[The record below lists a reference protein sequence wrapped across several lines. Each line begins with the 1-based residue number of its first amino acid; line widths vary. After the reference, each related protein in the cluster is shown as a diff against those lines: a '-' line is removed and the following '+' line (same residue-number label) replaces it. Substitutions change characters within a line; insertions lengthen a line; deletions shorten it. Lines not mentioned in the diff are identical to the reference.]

1 MRELSGGGSEMYR
14 WGGCCGWGVIEE
26 RIRKDGR
33 GEEGLELSPKLST
46 TMSKSDSAELGSA
59 KLKEESRRM
68 GRRWGGSID
77 IVRAMDK
84 RRRGDRVAQE
94 PDEEGRIADDARGT
108 ADALLVESAR
118 RKAAAGGSRYG

>member
-33 GEEGLELSPKLST
+33 GEGGLELSPKLST
-46 TMSKSDSAELGSA
+46 TMSKSASAELGGA
-59 KLKEESRRM
+59 KLKEESRRI

-77 IVRAMDK
+77 IVRAMGS
-84 RRRGDRVAQE
+84 RRRGDRVSR
-94 PDEEGRIADDARGT
+94 EEGRTADDARGT
-108 ADALLVESAR
+108 ADALLAESAR
-118 RKAAAGGSRYG
+118 RKATAGGSRYG